1 MLLLIT
7 FRLIWEHPDLVE
19 MWSIADFG
27 PVESCCD
34 ASYLEVR
41 GGSLLSPIMIENDST
56 KDP

>member
-1 MLLLIT
+1 MLLLLIT

-34 ASYLEVR
+34 ASYLEVQ
-41 GGSLLSPIMIENDST
+41 GFFVESYYD
-56 KDP
+56 